1 MAVAPL
7 NKFLTIAVPIA
18 PGEQTI
24 YTAPTGTSAIVLY
37 AQVSNV
43 GIGQSYP
50 SVTFTHRRTS
60 VATRT
65 AGNVRNNRLIKDG
78 EIPPNDAL
86 ILVDGRLVLERTA
99 VVSDSIVISGIQSGI
114 TTITDA
120 QYDNTSGVTT
130 ITTLDPHEFSVGNQ
144 ITMTGIAFTC
154 PSTAGITSAIFPAP
168 QAAFTIT
175 NVVAENGNV
184 GISKTFVVNTG
195 IVKGLPHT
203 YRAAIHRFVRSEVGS
218 VNVIG
223 GDTLKPT
230 AADYDPISGIV
241 SFTANYGTGLVNPE
255 PYTAT
260 DASVTSYNHTTG
272 LLTIKT
278 TATPSGGWQTGDLVL
293 FEEGALTFRCAKDS
307 NTTDHSYPRVATGGA
322 AAGVGRTTDPVFGK
336 FIPVTRVNDTT
347 FTCNVGIAPI
357 PGDRHTHT
365 FQSPG
370 ATGKIKRHPA
380 NLAKSKVGL
389 ATEGFVFKCSQD
401 NYLTEHKYPRT
412 TDPSHWG
419 SSGDELGVNT
429 PGAHVAVNLPWD
441 SAITITDTSENTTAT
456 PQITAASYNPSNGEL
471 TLDIVA
477 HSYTTSDTV
486 KFTANSLK
494 FTCDMDGNSSTKTYP
509 RTTDPVYNKSI
520 PIKNSSTPNITV
532 DVGKVNQFSV
542 HVGVSTAGGL
552 VGPLQM
558 ELICSILENSTAQ

>member
-24 YTAPTGTSAIVLY
+24 YTAPTGTSAIVLF

-78 EIPPNDAL
+78 EVPPNDAL

-168 QAAFTIT
+168 QSAFTIT
-175 NVVAENGNV
+175 NLIAEDGNV
-184 GISKTFVVNTG
+184 GISKTFIVNTG

-203 YRAAIHRFVRSEVGS
+203 YRPALHQFVRSEVGS
-218 VNVIG
+218 VQKIG
-223 GDTLKPT
+223 GGTLKPT

-241 SFTANYGTGLVNPE
+241 RFTAEHDFADPE
-255 PYTAT
+255 TYTAT
-260 DASVTSYNHTTG
+260 DPNVTDYNPSTG
-272 LLTIKT
+272 VLTIKT
-278 TATPSGGWQTGDLVL
+278 TATPSGGWQTGMVVL
-293 FEEGALTFRCAKDS
+293 FEENALTFSCNFGSGGSK
-307 NTTDHSYPRVATGGA
+307 SYPRLATSSGSI
-322 AAGVGRTTDPVFGK
+322 TDPFYGK

-347 FTCNVGIAPI
+347 FTCNVGVAGISNA
-357 PGDRHTHT
+357 HV
-365 FQSPG
+365 FQSCI
-370 ATGKIKRHPA
+370 TGSIKRQTV
-380 NLAKSKVGL
+380 KVGL

-401 NYLTEHKYPRT
+401 SYLTEHKYPRT
-412 TDPSHWG
+412 TDPAHWG
-419 SSGDELGVNT
+419 SASDEIYVNT
-429 PGAHVAVNLPWD
+429 PGAHTFVSGQPD
-441 SAITITDTSENTTAT
+441 SITITDADGISNPLTFTPDSGTT
-456 PQITAASYNPSNGEL
+456 YNGLTGEL
-471 TLDIVA
+471 LIDLTGTSS
-477 HSYTTSDTV
+477 HSYTTNNKV
-486 KFTANSLK
+486 KIAQGALK
-494 FTCDMDGNSSTKTYP
+494 FTCDKDANQTEHDYP
-509 RTTDPVYNKSI
+509 RVTDPVYNKTI
-520 PIKNSSTPNITV
+520 DITAV
-532 DVGKVNQFSV
+532 SQGNGTVTVNVGKANEFSV
-542 HVGVSTAGGL
+542 NVGVSTAGGL

-558 ELICSILENSTAQ
+558 EMVCSILENSTAQ

>member
-7 NKFLTIAVPIA
+7 NKFLTIAIPVA

-24 YTAPTGTSAIVLY
+24 YTAPTGTSAIVLF

-65 AGNVRNNRLIKDG
+65 SGNVRNNRLIKDG
-78 EIPPNDAL
+78 EVPPNDAI

-99 VVSDSIVISGIQSGI
+99 VVSDSIVISGIQTGI

-120 QYDNTSGVTT
+120 QYDNVSGVTT
-130 ITTLDPHEFSVGNQ
+130 ITTIDPHEFAVGNQ

-203 YRAAIHRFVRSEVGS
+203 YRPALHQFVRSEVGS
-218 VNVIG
+218 VQKIG
-223 GDTLKPT
+223 GGTFKPT
-230 AADYDPISGIV
+230 AASYNPLSGIV
-241 SFTANYGTGLVNPE
+241 TFTAEHDFADPE
-255 PYTAT
+255 TYTAT
-260 DASVTSYNHTTG
+260 DASVTEYNAESG
-272 LLTIKT
+272 ILTCKT
-278 TATPSGGWQTGDLVL
+278 TATPSGGWQTGHMVL
-293 FEEGALTFRCAKDS
+293 FEEGALTFSCTYGAGGSK
-307 NTTDHSYPRVATGGA
+307 SYPRVATG
-322 AAGVGRTTDPVFGK
+322 AGSTTDPFYGK
-336 FIPVTRVNDTT
+336 FIPVTAISGHNDRFQVNIGAA
-347 FTCNVGIAPI
+347 GITNP
-357 PGDRHTHT
+357 HT
-365 FQSPG
+365 FQSCISDS
-370 ATGKIKRHPA
+370 IKRQ
-380 NLAKSKVGL
+380 NVKVGL

-412 TDPSHWG
+412 TDPANWG
-419 SSGDELGVNT
+419 SASDEIYVNT
-429 PGAHVAVNLPWD
+429 PGAHTFISGIPD
-441 SAITITDTSENTTAT
+441 GISITDTATNTTVKYQALT
-456 PQITAASYNPSNGEL
+456 GTTYNSL
-471 TLDIVA
+471 TGDLVIKIGSS
-477 HSYTTSDTV
+477 HSYDTTDKV
-486 KFTANSLK
+486 KIAKGALR
-494 FTCDMDGNSSTKTYP
+494 FTCDKDANQTNHDYP
-509 RTTDPVYNKSI
+509 RVTDPVYNK
-520 PIKNSSTPNITV
+520 NIDIAGVTQGSGTV
-532 DVGKVNQFSV
+532 TVNVGKVNEFSV

-558 ELICSILENSTAQ
+558 EMVCSILENSTAQ

>member
-7 NKFLTIAVPIA
+7 NKFLTIAIPVA

-65 AGNVRNNRLIKDG
+65 AGNIRNNRLIKDG
-78 EIPPNDAL
+78 EVPPNDAL
-86 ILVDGRLVLERTA
+86 ILIDGRLVLERTA

-130 ITTLDPHEFSVGNQ
+130 ITTLDPHEFSVDNQ
-144 ITMTGIAFTC
+144 VTMTGIAFTC
-154 PSTAGITSAIFPAP
+154 PSLAGLTSAIFPAP

-184 GISKTFVVNTG
+184 GLSKTFVVNTG

-218 VNVIG
+218 VDVIG

-241 SFTANYGTGLVNPE
+241 SFTANYGTGLVNPGVT
-255 PYTAT
+255 TAVT
-260 DASVTSYNHTTG
+260 GTSYDHNTG
-272 LLTIKT
+272 VLTVET
-278 TATPSGGWQTGDLVL
+278 QDVDNGWQTGDLVL

-322 AAGVGRTTDPVFGK
+322 AAGVGKTTDPVFGK
-336 FIPVTRVNDTT
+336 FIPVTRVNDNR
-347 FTCNVGIAPI
+347 FTCNVGFAPNSS
-357 PGDRHTHT
+357 DRHAHT
-365 FQSPG
+365 FQSG
-370 ATGKIKRHPA
+370 AGGKIKRHAA

-419 SSGDELGVNT
+419 SSSDELGVNT

-441 SAITITDTSENTTAT
+441 NAITITDTSENTTAT
-456 PQITAASYNPSNGEL
+456 PQITAASYNPNNGEL
-471 TLDIVA
+471 TLNIGA

-520 PIKNSSTPNITV
+520 PIKSHSTPNITV

>member
-7 NKFLTIAVPIA
+7 NKFLTIAIPVA

-114 TTITDA
+114 TTINNA

-130 ITTLDPHEFSVGNQ
+130 ITTLEPHGFDVGNQ
-144 ITMTGIAFTC
+144 VTMTGIAFTC
-154 PSTAGITSAIFPAP
+154 PSTAGFTSAIFPAP

-175 NVVAENGNV
+175 NVVAQDGNV
-184 GISKTFVVNTG
+184 GISKTFIVNTG

-203 YRAAIHRFVRSEVGS
+203 YRPALHQFVRSEVGS
-218 VNVIG
+218 VQKIG
-223 GDTLKPT
+223 GNVLKPT
-230 AADYDPISGIV
+230 AASYNPLSGIV
-241 SFTANYGTGLVNPE
+241 TFTAEHDFADPE
-255 PYTAT
+255 TYTAT
-260 DASVTSYNHTTG
+260 DPNVTDYNPSTG
-272 LLTIKT
+272 VLTIKT
-278 TATPSGGWQTGDLVL
+278 TVSPSGGWQTGDMVL
-293 FEEGALTFRCAKDS
+293 FEEGALTFSCTYDTGSSK
-307 NTTDHSYPRVATGGA
+307 SYPRVATG
-322 AAGVGRTTDPVFGK
+322 AGSTTDPFYGK
-336 FIPVTRVNDTT
+336 FIPVTRVDDTT
-347 FTCNVGIAPI
+347 FTCNVGVAGISNA
-357 PGDRHTHT
+357 HT
-365 FQSPG
+365 FQSCL
-370 ATGKIKRHPA
+370 TGSIKRQTV
-380 NLAKSKVGL
+380 KVGL

-412 TDPSHWG
+412 TDPAHWG
-419 SSGDELGVNT
+419 SASDEIYVNT
-429 PGAHVAVNLPWD
+429 PGAHTFVSGANN
-441 SAITITDTSENTTAT
+441 SIIITDADGVSNPLEYTPDSGTT
-456 PQITAASYNPSNGEL
+456 YNGLTGEL
-471 TLDIVA
+471 LIDLKDTPS
-477 HSYTTSDTV
+477 HSYSTNNKV
-486 KFTANSLK
+486 KIAQGALT
-494 FTCDMDGNSSTKTYP
+494 FTCDKDANQTNHDYP
-509 RTTDPVYNKSI
+509 RVTDPVYNKTIDIVAVSQG
-520 PIKNSSTPNITV
+520 NGTV
-532 DVGKVNQFSV
+532 TVNVGKANEFSV

-558 ELICSILENSTAQ
+558 EMVCSILENSTAQ

>member
-24 YTAPTGTSAIVLY
+24 YTAPTGTSAIVLF

-50 SVTFTHRRTS
+50 TVTFTHRRTS

-65 AGNVRNNRLIKDG
+65 SGNVRNNRLIKDG

-99 VVSDSIVISGIQSGI
+99 VVSDSIVISGIQTGI

-120 QYDNTSGVTT
+120 QYDNVSGVTT
-130 ITTLDPHEFSVGNQ
+130 ITTIDPHEFAVGNQ

-154 PSTAGITSAIFPAP
+154 PSTAGLTSAIFPAP

-175 NVVAENGNV
+175 NVVAQDGNV

-203 YRAAIHRFVRSEVGS
+203 YRPALHQFVRSEVDSVQRVGGGGGS
-218 VNVIG
+218 
-223 GDTLKPT
+223 LKPT
-230 AADYDPISGIV
+230 AASYNPLSGIV
-241 SFTANYGTGLVNPE
+241 TFTAEHNFSNPE
-255 PYTAT
+255 IYTAT
-260 DASVTSYNHTTG
+260 DASVTEYNAESG
-272 LLTIKT
+272 ILTCKT
-278 TATPSGGWQTGDLVL
+278 TATPSGGWQTGHMVL
-293 FEEGALTFRCAKDS
+293 FEENALTFSCNFGSGGSK
-307 NTTDHSYPRVATGGA
+307 SYPRVASGSGGI
-322 AAGVGRTTDPVFGK
+322 TDPFYGK

-347 FTCNVGIAPI
+347 FTCNVGAAGISNN
-357 PGDRHTHT
+357 HT
-365 FQSPG
+365 FQSCI
-370 ATGKIKRHPA
+370 TGSIKRQTV
-380 NLAKSKVGL
+380 KVGL

-412 TDPSHWG
+412 TDPAHWG
-419 SSGDELGVNT
+419 SASDEIYVNT
-429 PGAHVAVNLPWD
+429 PGAHTFVQCIADGIKVKDTATNTTQPFTATDPSVTGYNPLTGD
-441 SAITITDTSENTTAT
+441 LILKIGSSHSYDTTDTIRIDKGA
-456 PQITAASYNPSNGEL
+456 L
-471 TLDIVA
+471 R
-477 HSYTTSDTV
+477 
-486 KFTANSLK
+486 
-494 FTCDMDGNSSTKTYP
+494 FTCDKDANQTNHDYP
-509 RTTDPVYNKSI
+509 RVTDPVYNKDIAITSVSQG
-520 PIKNSSTPNITV
+520 NGTITV
-532 DVGKVNQFSV
+532 NVGKANEFSV
-542 HVGVSTAGGL
+542 NVGVSTAGGL

-558 ELICSILENSTAQ
+558 EMVCSILENSTAQ

>member
-7 NKFLTIAVPIA
+7 NKFLTIAIPVA

-65 AGNVRNNRLIKDG
+65 AGNIRNNRLIKDG
-78 EIPPNDAL
+78 EVPPNDAL
-86 ILVDGRLVLERTA
+86 ILIDGRLVLERTA
-99 VVSDSIVISGIQSGI
+99 VVSDAIVISGIQSGI
-114 TTITDA
+114 TTVTDA
-120 QYDNTSGVTT
+120 QYDNISGVTT
-130 ITTLDPHEFSVGNQ
+130 VTTLDPHKFSVDHQ
-144 ITMTGIAFTC
+144 VTMTGIAFTC
-154 PSTAGITSAIFPAP
+154 PSIAGITSAIFPAP

-175 NVVAENGNV
+175 NVVSENGNV
-184 GISKTFVVNTG
+184 GLSKTFVVNTG

-203 YRAAIHRFVRSEVGS
+203 YRAAIHRFVRSEVDS
-218 VNVIG
+218 VDVIG

-241 SFTANYGTGLVNPE
+241 SFTANYGTGLVNPGVT
-255 PYTAT
+255 TAVT
-260 DASVTSYNHTTG
+260 GTSYDPSTG
-272 LLTIKT
+272 VLTVET
-278 TATPSGGWQTGDLVL
+278 QDVDNGWQTGDLVL

-307 NTTDHSYPRVATGGA
+307 NTSDHTYPRVATGGA

-336 FIPVTRVNDTT
+336 FIPVTRVNDNR
-347 FTCNVGIAPI
+347 FTCNVGVAGPN
-357 PGDRHTHT
+357 GQHTHT
-365 FQSPG
+365 FQSG
-370 ATGKIKRHPA
+370 AERKIKRHPA
-380 NLAKSKVGL
+380 NLSKSKVGL

-429 PGAHVAVNLPWD
+429 PGVHVAVNLPWD
-441 SAITITDTSENTTAT
+441 NAITITDTSENTTAT

-471 TLDIVA
+471 TLNIGA
-477 HSYTTSDTV
+477 HSYTQSDTV
-486 KFTANSLK
+486 KFAVNSLK

-509 RTTDPVYNKSI
+509 RTTDPVYNKNI
-520 PIKNSSTPNITV
+520 PIKSHSSPNITV